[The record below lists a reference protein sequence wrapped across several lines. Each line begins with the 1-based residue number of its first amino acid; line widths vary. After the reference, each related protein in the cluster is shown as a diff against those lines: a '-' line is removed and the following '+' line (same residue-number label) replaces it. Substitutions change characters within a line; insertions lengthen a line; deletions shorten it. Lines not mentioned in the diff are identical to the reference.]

1 MQTGLG
7 VLRMTPEEFWNMT
20 MIEFCSACDGFASF
34 NGADRNAPMTRDEL
48 QDLMERYPD

>member
-34 NGADRNAPMTRDEL
+34 HGADQNSPMTRDEM
-48 QDLMERYPD
+48 QDLMERFPD